1 MNKINPK
8 SVISAFIL
16 SSALLTTGACTVIDS
31 RETTNSGAFNGSG
44 DLETRLNTIQVGMS
58 KDEVFSAIGL
68 PEQRMQRLNRA
79 EIKVALYGSPDQE
92 LEGTEEQ
99 VRQFF
104 SDIEGYSFRYR
115 DIDKDRSL
123 TASFKVKTESE
134 GTDMRVSLV
143 FKSGKLYDRPDITG
157 GVVNDT
163 DRDPIIKINRVLSGS
178 VGL

>member
-1 MNKINPK
+1 MKKINP
-8 SVISAFIL
+8 SSLISAFVL
-16 SSALLTTGACTVIDS
+16 SSALLTTSACTMIDS

-44 DLETRLNTIQVGMS
+44 DLEARLDTIEVGMS
-58 KDEVFSAIGL
+58 KDDVFNALGL
-68 PEQRMQRLNRA
+68 PEQNMQRLNRS
-79 EIKVALYGSPDQE
+79 EIKAALYGSPDQE

-104 SDIEGYSFRYR
+104 SDIDGYSFRYR

-134 GTDMRVSLV
+134 GTDIRVSLI
-143 FKSGKLYDRPDITG
+143 FKQDKLYDKPDLSG
-157 GVVNDT
+157 GMVNDT
-163 DRDPIIKINRVLSGS
+163 DRDPIIKINKILSGP